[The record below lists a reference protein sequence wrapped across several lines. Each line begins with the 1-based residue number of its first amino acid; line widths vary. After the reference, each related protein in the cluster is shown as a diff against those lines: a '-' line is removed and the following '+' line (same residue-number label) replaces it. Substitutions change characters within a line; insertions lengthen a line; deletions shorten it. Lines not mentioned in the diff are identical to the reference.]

1 MAFNNCCYYGK
12 WRNLLGG
19 KLSDKFSPSI
29 VASLTQLSACI
40 ALVMIFF
47 TASNMYLSI
56 LLMCICT
63 GCLFAISAPQQ
74 VLLIENA
81 KGGEMLGASFS
92 QISFNLGNAMGAFV
106 GGLPIEYGLGYQYT
120 ALPGIFFTFIGFLML
135 FYFYKKY
142 ENLN

>member
-1 MAFNNCCYYGK
+1 
-12 WRNLLGG
+12 
-19 KLSDKFSPSI
+19 
-29 VASLTQLSACI
+29 
-40 ALVMIFF
+40 
-47 TASNMYLSI
+47 
-56 LLMCICT
+56 
-63 GCLFAISAPQQ
+63 
-74 VLLIENA
+74 
-81 KGGEMLGASFS
+81 MLGASFS